1 MQGSYNI
8 VSELHLQCGQLFKP
22 AFVYLCKVCSGL
34 CLVWMAHRRKS
45 FNCLYK
51 KDILK
56 YTVLIS
62 HALYYVFH
70 TLHNIGSIFM
80 FFFQSRALKVV
91 CHWIHIHIFYVF
103 HVEASSL
110 SQIMHHSWKDLR
122 PPDSQNWFLEATFRL
137 YQPTFVFHWMKVWM
151 DKSLTEE
158 RGIMSV

>member
-22 AFVYLCKVCSGL
+22 AFVYLCKVFSGL

-45 FNCLYK
+45 FSCLYK

-56 YTVLIS
+56 YTVLIF

-80 FFFQSRALKVV
+80 FSSEQSFERCLPLDSYS
-91 CHWIHIHIFYVF
+91 HILCLSCGGQLFESDH
-103 HVEASSL
+103 ASFMKGS
-110 SQIMHHSWKDLR
+110 K
-122 PPDSQNWFLEATFRL
+122 AT
-137 YQPTFVFHWMKVWM
+137 
-151 DKSLTEE
+151 
-158 RGIMSV
+158 